1 MKIQCSKLLT
11 LMMLGLVVLFTS
23 CGDDDPII
31 DPGTGGINVADG
43 LYLAL
48 DGQDPSSS
56 AALTSESVEDEGFVS
71 QSRTGFTGGVMYL
84 AAGDYNVVQV
94 TAKEIT
100 ATIGGAA
107 TVATDEGSACD
118 YNDYT
123 VVSTEADG
131 AAFNVANAGLYKV
144 THDQMTNELILH
156 QIESASIIGAATPG
170 GWGADTPLDDVT
182 IAADG
187 ASFQATDVILRSG
200 QWKIRLNCRWSI
212 ARLTDPNGGLAAEN
226 GYQLFTNYGGSIDN
240 LLIGNDGANME
251 VAEDGVYTITFRWSP
266 QDGVS
271 GSLERTGDA
280 PDLTFNPNDFNMAV
294 VGDATAGGWGDPFKD
309 RDLLYKYDND
319 NMTHRWYGVV
329 QFASTGA
336 WKFRANDAWD
346 FNLGGD
352 LAALAEGGG
361 DLASPGLGGHY
372 VVLSTADDGA
382 TWSATVSDMG
392 WSVIGDGSPSGN
404 WDNDTAFDA
413 DVNWSDGV
421 STYTLIGDFTT
432 ADWKF
437 RAGGD
442 WPLNLGGA
450 FSFLELDGGNVSLG
464 MDGTYRIELNFDG
477 SVYTAS
483 ATLQ

>member
-1 MKIQCSKLLT
+1 MKIQISKLLT

-56 AALTSESVEDEGFVS
+56 AALTSESVEDEGFTS
-71 QSRTGFTGGVMYL
+71 QSRTGFNGGLMYL

-94 TAKEIT
+94 ASKEIT

-107 TVATDEGSACD
+107 TAASDEASDCE

-123 VVSTEADG
+123 VISTEADG
-131 AAFNVANAGLYKV
+131 AAFSVANSGLYRV
-144 THDQMTNELILH
+144 THDQMTNELVMY
-156 QIESASIIGAATPG
+156 QIESVGIIGAATPG
-170 GWGADTPLDDVT
+170 GWGMDTPLDDAT
-182 IAADG
+182 IASDG
-187 ASFQATDVILRSG
+187 ATFQATDVVLRSG
-200 QWKIRLNCRWSI
+200 QWKIRFNCRWNL

-240 LLIGNDGANME
+240 LLNGNDGANME
-251 VAEDGVYTITFRWSP
+251 ITEDGVYTVTFRWSP

-280 PDLTFNPNDFNMAV
+280 PEITFNPNDFNMAV
-294 VGDATAGGWGDPFKD
+294 VGDATAGGWGDFND
-309 RDLLYKYDND
+309 RDLFYKYDND

-329 QFASTGA
+329 QFASDGE
-336 WKFRANDAWD
+336 WKFRANDDWD
-346 FNLGGD
+346 FNLGTD
-352 LAALAEGGG
+352 LTALVNGGG
-361 DLASPGLGGHY
+361 NFATPGLGGHY
-372 VVLSTADDGA
+372 VVLSTADDGE

-392 WSVIGDGSPSGN
+392 WAVIGDGSPSGN
-404 WDNDTAFDA
+404 WDNDTAFDT
-413 DVNWSDGV
+413 DLNWSNGTA
-421 STYTLIGDFTT
+421 TYTLVGDFTT

-442 WPLNLGGA
+442 WALNLGGA

-464 MDGTYRIELNFDG
+464 MDGTYRVELNFDG